1 MEKSKRVVDPRVDR
15 KIGFL
20 VITRRPSEGVMIGE
34 DIHVVVTRIENGQ
47 VRLGVYAPREIKVT
61 KTEMAERHRG

>member
-1 MEKSKRVVDPRVDR
+1 
-15 KIGFL
+15 
-20 VITRRPSEGVMIGE
+20 MIGE